1 MGNTTCIHLQAPLVR
16 KDPKEA
22 TATPPPDAPIP
33 GRVRHPQEEEEACF
47 QGTPGGA
54 EGVWRAQG
62 PGSRIQ
68 GSDVIQDWDP
78 SVGAGNGDGGGW
90 GGLGHPR
97 FSSPAPTGKVTSTL
111 RLSSSTCP
119 RHPKVKRRVYK
130 AGDGVTPSR
139 PAPNFPTKP
148 FSGPLGPG
156 LTRCCRS
163 AAERPPRCAAMRP
176 TMRRGAGRER
186 LRVWGLGA
194 RACARLGASSS
205 RARAGLP
212 AAAALARFPSFL

>member
-1 MGNTTCIHLQAPLVR
+1 MGSTTCTHLQAPLVR

-22 TATPPPDAPIP
+22 TVTPPPDAPIP
-33 GRVRHPQEEEEACF
+33 GRVRRPQEEEEEACF

-130 AGDGVTPSR
+130 AGDGVTPL
-139 PAPNFPTKP
+139 A
-148 FSGPLGPG
+148 L
-156 LTRCCRS
+156 
-163 AAERPPRCAAMRP
+163 RP
-176 TMRRGAGRER
+176 TS
-186 LRVWGLGA
+186 LQSPFL
-194 RACARLGASSS
+194 
-205 RARAGLP
+205 
-212 AAAALARFPSFL
+212 AL